1 MKTEFY
7 LKVKTALLMLT
18 FISMTA
24 NAQNLCRVELEPNNY
39 FTQAEPIAALHTRI
53 KGFIYP
59 NADVDIYSFN
69 AQAGDKVW
77 VSTMTSFSANASSDS
92 YIEILASDTTTV
104 LESDNDDGTLGA
116 LSSVI
121 AGRTIP
127 ANGTY
132 YIRVRHSSST
142 NQLRPYYLYFKLSNS
157 SIPETEPNDALVTA
171 QSIPTLGVVSGSISS
186 AGDVDLFQI
195 SMNAGQTVSLLLDLD
210 PERDGATWNG
220 AIGLG
225 PFSNAGTFLIVND
238 ASVTSPNAEAFF
250 LTVKDSGSYYIYVY
264 HPSTLGDPTYTYHMS
279 VATSP
284 QQPGYL
290 TYTSTDVPQTISELN
305 TNALAVSTLTITD
318 SFRIRDMRVNLDV
331 NHLNMTDI
339 DAVLMAPNGTMVQL
353 FSDIGSSTQQHMDLK
368 LNDWAGIPI
377 SSYTVDSG
385 MVYQPKLQ
393 GWLEYFK
400 GMNPQGV
407 WTLYLYDD
415 AASNTGTLN
424 GWGLELLPDTVPD
437 LSAYHLLYSE
447 DFEAGPGDAT
457 HSGTLDEWE
466 WGTPSQ
472 APVNSAFSGVNC
484 WKTDLDAS
492 YDNSADMIWYSDTID
507 LGCIPPSSIWISYAL
522 KSHMESAS
530 YDKLLVSVEELG
542 GSGLTQTLYTWYGAS
557 QNITVSNPTI
567 TINQTSGWAEN
578 YGLISAFAGSPIRLK
593 VQLTT
598 DASVAYTGV
607 AIDDIK
613 VYSNFSY
620 VIGAS
625 SNSGGSISPPGPVH
639 VYPCE
644 DQSFT
649 FVADSGYCLVDLI
662 VDGASVDSTV
672 TFTFYD
678 VTAPHSI
685 HAVFAPQTSEV
696 QNISICFGETYEV
709 AGMTYDSTGT
719 YYNVFTNSAGCDS
732 ILITN
737 LTEAAPVNTGTSTT
751 GITITADE
759 AIATTYQWVNCVTGY
774 SAIIGETNQSFT
786 PSANGQYAVIVTM
799 GACADTS
806 ACVNITTVGVAENQ
820 NAYPFM
826 VNPNPATNQIII
838 STGMAQEIT
847 VLDAA
852 GVMVMKI
859 MLNEGDNAIDISQ
872 LPSGLYLIRNGS
884 GGSIHLIK
892 K

>member
-1 MKTEFY
+1 MKINFY
-7 LKVKTALLMLT
+7 LKIKAAMLLLT
-18 FISMTA
+18 VISIMA
-24 NAQNLCRVELEPNNY
+24 NAQNLCRVEVEPNNY
-39 FTQAEPIAALHTRI
+39 FAQAEPIAALKTRI

-59 NADVDIYSFN
+59 NADVDIFSFN

-77 VSTMTSFSANASSDS
+77 VSVMTSFSANASTDS

-104 LESDNDDGTLGA
+104 LESDNDDGTFGGT
-116 LSSVI
+116 SSII
-121 AGRTIP
+121 AGLTIP
-127 ANGTY
+127 ANGIY
-132 YIRVRHSSST
+132 YIRVRHNSATS
-142 NQLRPYYLYFKLSNS
+142 QLRPYYLYFSLSNS
-157 SIPETEPNDALVTA
+157 SIPETEPNDAVVSA
-171 QSIPTLGVVSGSISS
+171 QSIPPQAVVSGTISS
-186 AGDVDLFQI
+186 AGDVDLYKI
-195 SMNAGQTVSLLLDLD
+195 SLNAGETVCLNLSLD
-210 PERDGATWNG
+210 PERDAVTWNG

-225 PFSNAGTFLIVND
+225 PFGNPGVFLTAND

-264 HPSTLGDPTYTYHMS
+264 HPSTLGDPTYTYLMA
-279 VATSP
+279 VTSFP
-284 QQPGYL
+284 EQPGYQ
-290 TYTSTDVPQTISELN
+290 TYTSTNVPQMISELN

-318 SFRIRDMRVNLDV
+318 SIRIRDMRVCLDL
-331 NHLNMTDI
+331 NHLNMPDI
-339 DAVLMAPNGTMVQL
+339 DALLMAPNGTIVHL
-353 FSDIGSSTQQHMDLK
+353 LSDIGSSAQQHMDLK

-377 SSYTVDSG
+377 TSYSVDSG
-385 MVYQPKLQ
+385 MVYQPEIQ

-400 GMNPQGV
+400 GMNAQGV

-415 AASNTGTLN
+415 AVNNTGALN
-424 GWGLELLPDTVPD
+424 GWGLEILPDSVPD
-437 LSAYHLLYSE
+437 LSTYHLLYSE
-447 DFEAGPGDAT
+447 DFEAGSGEAS

-466 WGTPSQ
+466 WGAPSV
-472 APVNSAFSGVNC
+472 APINAAFSGVNC
-484 WKTDLDAS
+484 WKTDLDGS
-492 YDNSADMIWYSDTID
+492 YENSADMIWYSDTID
-507 LGCIPPSSIWISYAL
+507 LGCIPPSSIWISYAM

-530 YDKLLVSVEELG
+530 FDKLVVSVEEVG
-542 GSGLTQTLYTWYGAS
+542 GTGMIQTLYTWYGAS
-557 QNITVSNPTI
+557 QNITVSSPAI

-578 YGLISAFAGSPIRLK
+578 YGLISAFAGSLIRLK

-598 DASVAYTGV
+598 DASVTYTGV

-662 VDGASVDSTV
+662 VDAASVDSTV
-672 TFTFYD
+672 TYTFYD

-696 QNISICFGETYEV
+696 QNISICFGDTYEV

-737 LTEAAPVNTGTSTT
+737 LTEAAPVNTGTSTA

-759 AIATTYQWVNCVTGY
+759 AVATSYQWVNCNTGY
-774 SAIIGETNQSFT
+774 SAISGETNQSFT
-786 PSANGQYAVIVTM
+786 PVANGQYAVIVTL
-799 GACADTS
+799 GSCADTS
-806 ACVNITTVGVAENQ
+806 ACVNINTVGIAENQ

-826 VNPNPATNQIII
+826 VNPNPATNQIIV
-838 STGMAQEIT
+838 STAMAQEIT
-847 VLDAA
+847 LLDAA
-852 GVMVMKI
+852 GGLVMKI
-859 MLNEGDNAIDISQ
+859 MLREGDNTIDISR
-872 LPSGLYLIRNGS
+872 LPSGLYLIRNES